1 MLRLNNL
8 RAQIGRNISLGSP
21 SKFLETIV
29 KSVTTDLLWES
40 CSLFVLDSFDKSIL
54 RLMAIYPKPHN
65 LKLINRQSYSIS
77 SNSLTSQVFQQNKML
92 WSYDIDKET
101 RNTHMF
107 NDLTETKPR
116 DWIGVPIAIPGS
128 SPVGVLSVKNRK
140 SADPDRGLL
149 FSKFDMQ
156 NIQTVAV
163 DIASIL
169 HQYELFSKRKKL
181 ADQKAREVREMED
194 FIKTFRHEIRSP
206 IQAVCYAPERIGVI
220 LREEGLITNRSIPKK
235 LREYL
240 LNFKATGNRMEI
252 ISKALTL
259 NPDEIVREF
268 KIHNIY
274 KECVAPVFAFCIPYA
289 SKKRKYIDVDKDS
302 LFFNM
307 LCDAFALQMAFHV
320 LIDNAIKY
328 SDTNTIINVY
338 GKPIKSGHQ
347 VVVESR
353 SKIFSIS
360 NEEAKRIKN
369 KYVRGELPREQKLEG
384 SGIGLFLADRI
395 MELHGGSLKLL
406 KKKSPVRFALRLK
419 I

>member
-1 MLRLNNL
+1 
-8 RAQIGRNISLGSP
+8 
-21 SKFLETIV
+21 
-29 KSVTTDLLWES
+29 
-40 CSLFVLDSFDKSIL
+40 
-54 RLMAIYPKPHN
+54 
-65 LKLINRQSYSIS
+65 
-77 SNSLTSQVFQQNKML
+77 ML
-92 WSYDIDKET
+92 WSYYIDP
-101 RNTHMF
+101 RNTHIF
-107 NDLTETKPR
+107 DDLTETKPR
-116 DWIGVPIAIPGS
+116 DWIGVPIAVPGS
-128 SPVGVLSVKNRK
+128 SPIGVLSVKNRK
-140 SADPDRGLL
+140 SADPDRGPL

-163 DIASIL
+163 EIASIL
-169 HQYELFSKRKKL
+169 HQYDLFSKRKKL

-194 FIKTFRHEIRSP
+194 FIRTFRHEIRSP

-220 LREEGLITNRSIPKK
+220 LREEGLISQRSIPKK

-240 LNFKATGNRMEI
+240 LDFKATGNRMEM

-360 NEEAKRIKN
+360 NEDAKRIKN
-369 KYVRGELPREQKLEG
+369 KYVRGKLPREQKLEG

-395 MELHGGSLKLL
+395 MELHGGSLELL